1 MGKGKLPLVP
11 FGSRDFSLSHN
22 AMLTGV
28 KIQPEIRPNFSGSHS
43 METSFS
49 WIFLRC
55 PSLHSKRFRVI
66 QGTRVRDRAKHRAS
80 KRAGRGWFLRW
91 LSFSLSFHFSR
102 GQNRKSRSSVFF
114 NSGTKRKHGK
124 RLLHRLA
131 TIQHLILFMNKNQKQ
146 LDKKWHRL
154 FGNYHRWSRSLT
166 GRVAYK
172 SFPSCFKRGFTIVD
186 VIRASRLGASFDYSY

>member
-1 MGKGKLPLVP
+1 MGKGKIPLIP

-28 KIQPEIRPNFSGSHS
+28 KIQPEIRPNFSGSHN

-91 LSFSLSFHFSR
+91 FLRWLSFSLSFHFLR

-114 NSGTKRKHGK
+114 YSGTKRKHGK
-124 RLLHRLA
+124 RLLHRLEMPVYKRSPF
-131 TIQHLILFMNKNQKQ
+131 ILSCRILKSCRSTHDVTEPLRGLWKLQNVWAVNKQVN
-146 LDKKWHRL
+146 
-154 FGNYHRWSRSLT
+154 
-166 GRVAYK
+166 K
-172 SFPSCFKRGFTIVD
+172 SWPWTALNK
-186 VIRASRLGASFDYSY
+186 LNEL